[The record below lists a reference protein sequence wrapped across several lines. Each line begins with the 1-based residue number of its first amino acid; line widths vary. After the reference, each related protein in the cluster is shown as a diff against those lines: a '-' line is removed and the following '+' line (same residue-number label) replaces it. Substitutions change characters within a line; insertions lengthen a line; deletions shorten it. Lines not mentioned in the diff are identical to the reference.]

1 MLDTELVFGEEQYVG
16 HDEPSLLFYSN
27 VPGAGN
33 SMVYRLRLPKDPP
46 QKPKQDGTGGTFN
59 FQLHPAFWFGM
70 ALCDTESAPNFSKAC
85 EANTDANIFDSATTT
100 DAHYIGKHP
109 GTAFVELQ
117 FYPPG
122 WVQWLEGNSCDP
134 ELWCAA
140 MAIFSL
146 STSQNTTDVQ
156 NADCLNSVGVEL
168 MKSNVESTL

>member
-1 MLDTELVFGEEQYVG
+1 MG
-16 HDEPSLLFYSN
+16 S
-27 VPGAGN
+27 
-33 SMVYRLRLPKDPP
+33 RLRLRKDPP

-70 ALCDTESAPNFSKAC
+70 ALCDTESAPNFTNTC
-85 EANTDANIFDSATTT
+85 NANTDDNIFDSATAT

-122 WVQWLEGNSCDP
+122 WVQWPEGNSCDP

-156 NADCLNSVGVEL
+156 NADCLNSVGVEPANFAFVTRNGRRHAPVA
-168 MKSNVESTL
+168 SINGTLPTFTPSRHLAL